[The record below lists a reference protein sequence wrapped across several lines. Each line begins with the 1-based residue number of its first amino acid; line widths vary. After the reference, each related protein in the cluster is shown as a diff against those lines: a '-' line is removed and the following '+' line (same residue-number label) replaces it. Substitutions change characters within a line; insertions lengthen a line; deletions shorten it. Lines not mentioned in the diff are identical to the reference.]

1 MVNWG
6 QYKYNDELTIT
17 IVDDEVSYN
26 LKVKIVEFEYNL
38 HRQPFLADLKVL

>member
-38 HRQPFLADLKVL
+38 KRSVPVVP